1 MQNTSCGI
9 SACCCSAWT
18 SEASIQDSI
27 RAYLEAVG
35 EVALAQ
41 AQARV
46 VAGAGQAVVLLAD
59 QRVDGVRVAAQ
70 RLGAPVWDDLPE
82 DVLLA
87 RVQA

>member
-1 MQNTSCGI
+1 MPFTI
-9 SACCCSAWT
+9 SSCCCSART
-18 SEASIQDSI
+18 SAASTQDS
-27 RAYLEAVG
+27 ANTYLEAVR

-46 VAGAGQAVVLLAD
+46 VAGAGQAVILLPD
-59 QRVDGVRVAAQ
+59 QRVDGVRVAAE
-70 RLGAPVWDDLPE
+70 RLGAAVRDDLPE